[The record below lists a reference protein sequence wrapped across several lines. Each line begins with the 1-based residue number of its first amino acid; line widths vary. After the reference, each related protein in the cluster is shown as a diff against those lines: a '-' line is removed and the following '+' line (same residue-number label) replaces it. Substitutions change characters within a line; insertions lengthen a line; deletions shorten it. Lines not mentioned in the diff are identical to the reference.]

1 MGVDTIGRAL
11 AILRAHTSSLD
22 IVRAAQDVVE
32 MLAATEA
39 RAVSAEAE
47 VAQMEA
53 ERRNVIDGLI
63 ADVAAARRE
72 RDTLAAEV
80 KRLREELEKPVV
92 DAWAGS
98 VRLLDVCTVAWSTPA
113 HFIPGKDEV
122 GWWAQ
127 HPDGDLIASGPE
139 TGDAGRH
146 AADLALL
153 AAGYRLVGGAHPLPV
168 ECKHKWKNVPFSAT
182 GPDSDDGRDGPV
194 CSICGEEW
202 EVPDAR

>member
-47 VAQMEA
+47 VAQMESK
-53 ERRNVIDGLI
+53 RRNVIDGLI

-80 KRLREELEKPVV
+80 KRLRDALADRTQGQTIAETAADVQRAEVEQLRLELEKPVAG
-92 DAWAGS
+92 AWVNDFRPSERGYTMAAISGNGW
-98 VRLLDVCTVAWSTPA
+98 VAYHNTG
-113 HFIPGKDEV
+113 GK
-122 GWWAQ
+122 A
-127 HPDGDLIASGPE
+127 LASGPE
-139 TGDAGRH
+139 TSDAGRH

-153 AAGYRLVGGAHPLPV
+153 AAGYRLVGGAHPLP
-168 ECKHKWKNVPFSAT
+168 S
-182 GPDSDDGRDGPV
+182 
-194 CSICGEEW
+194 

>member
-1 MGVDTIGRAL
+1 MGADAIGRAL

-47 VAQMEA
+47 VAQMES

-80 KRLREELEKPVV
+80 KRLREELEKPVAG
-92 DAWAGS
+92 AWQ
-98 VRLLDVCTVAWSTPA
+98 WN
-113 HFIPGKDEV
+113 
-122 GWWAQ
+122 
-127 HPDGDLIASGPE
+127 SGPNTE
-139 TGDAGRH
+139 SRFGIDGRKIATVYEGGAH
-146 AADLALL
+146 WCDHMSDKAIREGGKRAADLALI
-153 AAGYRLVGGAHPLPV
+153 AAGYRLVGGVHPLP
-168 ECKHKWKNVPFSAT
+168 
-182 GPDSDDGRDGPV
+182 D
-194 CSICGEEW
+194 
-202 EVPDAR
+202 EVRS

>member
-1 MGVDTIGRAL
+1 MGVDAIGRAL

-80 KRLREELEKPVV
+80 KRLREELEKP
-92 DAWAGS
+92 
-98 VRLLDVCTVAWSTPA
+98 
-113 HFIPGKDEV
+113 
-122 GWWAQ
+122 
-127 HPDGDLIASGPE
+127 IASGWHLGRSWQRTEATPSSRWKRVDLALMGLIAE
-139 TGDAGRH
+139 AQDDAGRNEE
-146 AADLALL
+146 DLRLL

-168 ECKHKWKNVPFSAT
+168 AAECKHKWKNVPFSAT

-202 EVPDAR
+202 EVDDG

>member
-1 MGVDTIGRAL
+1 MTDPQEDTPCRDCKRPTQHATEICDDCRTPAGRLVTALAARGVKAKADSRCDVSVDILAITVDEEEWTISSVEATHAETVDAAANAIAAIVQAPGLRTSLTPTATGRAL

-53 ERRNVIDGLI
+53 ERRSVIDGLI

-80 KRLREELEKPVV
+80 KRLREELEKP
-92 DAWAGS
+92 
-98 VRLLDVCTVAWSTPA
+98 TT
-113 HFIPGKDEV
+113 K
-122 GWWAQ
+122 
-127 HPDGDLIASGPE
+127 
-139 TGDAGRH
+139 T
-146 AADLALL
+146 
-153 AAGYRLVGGAHPLPV
+153 
-168 ECKHKWKNVPFSAT
+168 
-182 GPDSDDGRDGPV
+182 
-194 CSICGEEW
+194 
-202 EVPDAR
+202 

>member
-47 VAQMEA
+47 VAQMGS

-72 RDTLAAEV
+72 RDTRQAAT
-80 KRLREELEKPVV
+80 
-92 DAWAGS
+92 A
-98 VRLLDVCTVAWSTPA
+98 
-113 HFIPGKDEV
+113 
-122 GWWAQ
+122 
-127 HPDGDLIASGPE
+127 
-139 TGDAGRH
+139 
-146 AADLALL
+146 
-153 AAGYRLVGGAHPLPV
+153 
-168 ECKHKWKNVPFSAT
+168 
-182 GPDSDDGRDGPV
+182 
-194 CSICGEEW
+194 
-202 EVPDAR
+202 